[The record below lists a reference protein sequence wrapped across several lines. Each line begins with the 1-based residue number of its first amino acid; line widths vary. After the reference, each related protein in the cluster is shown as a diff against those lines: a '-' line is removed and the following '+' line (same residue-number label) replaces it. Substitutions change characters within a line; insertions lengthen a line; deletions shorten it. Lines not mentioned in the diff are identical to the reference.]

1 MKDSRIDAGKP
12 FDWSRISE
20 DYARYRDIY
29 PQMFYDRILAQGL
42 CIGGQTVLDLGTD
55 ACLPGRRCVA
65 RRSGTGAVGQGT

>member
-29 PQMFYDRILAQGL
+29 PQMFYDRILARGL
-42 CIGGQTVLDLGTD
+42 CIGGQTVLDLGT
-55 ACLPGRRCVA
+55 
-65 RRSGTGAVGQGT
+65 GTGVLPRRR